1 MANKKFSELTETTS
15 PNSASIF
22 ATAYDGD
29 NFKVTLTNIAAN
41 MPSITTSGTVT
52 ATTFIGN
59 VTGNITGS
67 VTGNADTAT
76 ALATGRTIGMTGD
89 VTWTS
94 ASFDGTGNVTGTAS
108 IGTGVIVNADVNT
121 SAAIDATK
129 IHDGTVSNTEF
140 GYLNGVTSAI
150 QTQMDTKITASSTD
164 TLTNKTFDANG
175 TGNSLSN
182 VEVADLASGVLDT
195 DLSSVAATDTTL
207 ASAKAIKTYVDSQV
221 TAQDLD
227 FQADTGGALSID
239 LDSETLTFTGGTGI
253 DTSGLGNAV
262 TFAIDSTVATLT
274 GSQTLTNKTINSAS
288 NTITITES
296 NISDLGSY
304 ITASSTDTLTN
315 KSGNISQWTNDSAY
329 LTGNQTITL
338 SGDASGSGTTAIT
351 VTVAD
356 DSHNHIISNVDGLQT
371 ALDAKLANVSED
383 TTPQLGG
390 NLDVNGNKIVSTS
403 NADIDIEPNGTGN
416 VLLGN
421 LKFDADQ
428 TVGAGQDN
436 YVLTYDNTAGTI
448 SLEASASGGLSNVV
462 EDTTPQLGGNL
473 DLNSSDITGSGN
485 ISTTSTSVST
495 ANLTL
500 TTTEDT
506 SSAGPIIDLKRNSAS
521 PADGDYLGQIKFK
534 GENDADQEVVYAKI
548 TGKTSD
554 VTDTTEDGLIEFA
567 LRKAGSNNIGA
578 RLTSTDFKLINGTG
592 LEVDG
597 DVTVDTDTFYVDT
610 TNNRVGI
617 GTTSPDGV
625 LHVETA
631 SSGATANTGA
641 DELVLEGTGNVGM
654 SFLTSTTG
662 ANRIYFGDSGNALSG
677 VIKYDHNTDAMLFNA
692 NNAERM
698 RITSEGQL
706 RYGTTGEL
714 NNSFVCIES
723 DATNPNGIEVRTDAN
738 NNAITFYSGSTTYA
752 GAISLSGASTSYTSA
767 SDYRLKENV
776 SYTWDATTRLKQLKP
791 CRFNW
796 IDDDTDTALDGFLAH
811 EVSTVVPD
819 AVKGAKD
826 ATKTQNVYDDDGNV
840 TGTQTVPDY
849 QGIDQSKLVPL
860 LVKTIQELEERI
872 TALENN

>member
-59 VTGNITGS
+59 VTGNVTGS

-94 ASFDGTGNVTGTAS
+94 ASFDGTGNVTGTAA
-108 IGTGVIVNADVNT
+108 IGTGVIVNADVNA

-140 GYLNGVTSAI
+140 GYLNGVSSAI
-150 QTQMDTKITASSTD
+150 QTQIDTKITASSTD

-253 DTSGLGNAV
+253 DTSGSGNAV
-262 TFAIDSTVATLT
+262 TFAIDSTVATLSGT
-274 GSQTLTNKTINSAS
+274 Q
-288 NTITITES
+288 
-296 NISDLGSY
+296 
-304 ITASSTDTLTN
+304 TLTN

-371 ALDAKLANVSED
+371 ALDAKLANV
-383 TTPQLGG
+383 
-390 NLDVNGNKIVSTS
+390 
-403 NADIDIEPNGTGN
+403 
-416 VLLGN
+416 
-421 LKFDADQ
+421 
-428 TVGAGQDN
+428 
-436 YVLTYDNTAGTI
+436 
-448 SLEASASGGLSNVV
+448 V

-473 DLNSSDITGSGN
+473 DLNSNDITGSGN
-485 ISTTSTSVST
+485 ISTTSTSIST

-548 TGKTSD
+548 TAKTSD

-567 LRKAGSNNIGA
+567 LKKAGSNNIGA

-592 LEVDG
+592 LEVGGYSFPTSDG
-597 DVTVDTDTFYVDT
+597 SASQFLQTNGAGTLSFTSITQATGNELENVVEDTTPQLGGDLDTQTNTIDLSANTASLKLNKGTTAQRDGTPSSGMFRFNTTTTSFEGYDGSAWGSIGGGASAGGAIYENTDDITSDYTITSGSNGFSVGPMTIASGVTV
-610 TNNRVGI
+610 
-617 GTTSPDGV
+617 
-625 LHVETA
+625 
-631 SSGATANTGA
+631 
-641 DELVLEGTGNVGM
+641 
-654 SFLTSTTG
+654 
-662 ANRIYFGDSGNALSG
+662 
-677 VIKYDHNTDAMLFNA
+677 
-692 NNAERM
+692 
-698 RITSEGQL
+698 
-706 RYGTTGEL
+706 
-714 NNSFVCIES
+714 
-723 DATNPNGIEVRTDAN
+723 
-738 NNAITFYSGSTTYA
+738 
-752 GAISLSGASTSYTSA
+752 
-767 SDYRLKENV
+767 
-776 SYTWDATTRLKQLKP
+776 
-791 CRFNW
+791 
-796 IDDDTDTALDGFLAH
+796 
-811 EVSTVVPD
+811 
-819 AVKGAKD
+819 
-826 ATKTQNVYDDDGNV
+826 
-840 TGTQTVPDY
+840 TVPSG
-849 QGIDQSKLVPL
+849 QRWVIL
-860 LVKTIQELEERI
+860 
-872 TALENN
+872 

>member
-59 VTGNITGS
+59 VTGNVTGS

-94 ASFDGTGNVTGTAS
+94 ASFDGTGNVTGTAA
-108 IGTGVIVNADVNT
+108 IGTGVIVNADVNA

-140 GYLNGVTSAI
+140 GYLNGVSSAI
-150 QTQMDTKITASSTD
+150 QTQIDTKITASSTD

-253 DTSGLGNAV
+253 DTSGSGNAV
-262 TFAIDSTVATLT
+262 TFAIDSTVATLSGT
-274 GSQTLTNKTINSAS
+274 Q
-288 NTITITES
+288 
-296 NISDLGSY
+296 
-304 ITASSTDTLTN
+304 TLTN

-371 ALDAKLANVSED
+371 ALDAKLANV
-383 TTPQLGG
+383 
-390 NLDVNGNKIVSTS
+390 
-403 NADIDIEPNGTGN
+403 
-416 VLLGN
+416 
-421 LKFDADQ
+421 
-428 TVGAGQDN
+428 
-436 YVLTYDNTAGTI
+436 
-448 SLEASASGGLSNVV
+448 V

-473 DLNSSDITGSGN
+473 DLNSNNITGSGN
-485 ISTTSTSVST
+485 ISTTSTSIST

-548 TGKTSD
+548 TAKTSD

-567 LRKAGSNNIGA
+567 LKKAGSNNIGA

-592 LEVDG
+592 LEVGGYSFPTSDG
-597 DVTVDTDTFYVDT
+597 SASQFLQTNGSGTLSFTSITQATGNELENVVEDTTPQLGGDLDTQTNTINLSANTASLKLNKGTTAQRDGTPSSGMFRFNTTTSSFEGYDGSAWGSIGGGASAGGAIYENTDDITSDYTITSGSNGFSVGPMTIASGVTV
-610 TNNRVGI
+610 
-617 GTTSPDGV
+617 
-625 LHVETA
+625 
-631 SSGATANTGA
+631 
-641 DELVLEGTGNVGM
+641 
-654 SFLTSTTG
+654 
-662 ANRIYFGDSGNALSG
+662 
-677 VIKYDHNTDAMLFNA
+677 
-692 NNAERM
+692 
-698 RITSEGQL
+698 
-706 RYGTTGEL
+706 
-714 NNSFVCIES
+714 
-723 DATNPNGIEVRTDAN
+723 
-738 NNAITFYSGSTTYA
+738 
-752 GAISLSGASTSYTSA
+752 
-767 SDYRLKENV
+767 
-776 SYTWDATTRLKQLKP
+776 
-791 CRFNW
+791 
-796 IDDDTDTALDGFLAH
+796 
-811 EVSTVVPD
+811 
-819 AVKGAKD
+819 
-826 ATKTQNVYDDDGNV
+826 
-840 TGTQTVPDY
+840 TVPSG
-849 QGIDQSKLVPL
+849 QRWVIL
-860 LVKTIQELEERI
+860 
-872 TALENN
+872 

>member
-59 VTGNITGS
+59 VTGNVTGS

-94 ASFDGTGNVTGTAS
+94 SSFDGTGNVTGTAA
-108 IGTGVIVNADVNT
+108 IGTGVIVNADVNA

-253 DTSGLGNAV
+253 DTSGSGNAV
-262 TFAIDSTVATLT
+262 TFAIDSTVATLSGT
-274 GSQTLTNKTINSAS
+274 Q
-288 NTITITES
+288 
-296 NISDLGSY
+296 
-304 ITASSTDTLTN
+304 TLTN

-371 ALDAKLANVSED
+371 ALDAKLANV
-383 TTPQLGG
+383 
-390 NLDVNGNKIVSTS
+390 
-403 NADIDIEPNGTGN
+403 
-416 VLLGN
+416 
-421 LKFDADQ
+421 
-428 TVGAGQDN
+428 
-436 YVLTYDNTAGTI
+436 
-448 SLEASASGGLSNVV
+448 V

-473 DLNSSDITGSGN
+473 DLNSNNITGSGN
-485 ISTTSTSVST
+485 ISTTSTSIST

-548 TGKTSD
+548 TAKTSD

-567 LRKAGSNNIGA
+567 LKKAGSNNIGA

-592 LEVDG
+592 LEVGGYSFPTSDG
-597 DVTVDTDTFYVDT
+597 SASQFLQTNGAGTLSFTSITQATGNELENVVEDTTPQLGGELDTQTNTIDLSANTASLKLNKGTTAQRDGTPSSGMFRFNTTTTSFEGYDGSAWGSIGGGASAGGAIYENNNSIDASYTLTTNTNGMSVSPISIASGVTVTV
-610 TNNRVGI
+610 
-617 GTTSPDGV
+617 P
-625 LHVETA
+625 
-631 SSGATANTGA
+631 SGAKW
-641 DELVLEGTGNVGM
+641 
-654 SFLTSTTG
+654 
-662 ANRIYFGDSGNALSG
+662 
-677 VIKYDHNTDAMLFNA
+677 VIL
-692 NNAERM
+692 
-698 RITSEGQL
+698 
-706 RYGTTGEL
+706 
-714 NNSFVCIES
+714 
-723 DATNPNGIEVRTDAN
+723 
-738 NNAITFYSGSTTYA
+738 
-752 GAISLSGASTSYTSA
+752 
-767 SDYRLKENV
+767 
-776 SYTWDATTRLKQLKP
+776 
-791 CRFNW
+791 
-796 IDDDTDTALDGFLAH
+796 
-811 EVSTVVPD
+811 
-819 AVKGAKD
+819 
-826 ATKTQNVYDDDGNV
+826 
-840 TGTQTVPDY
+840 
-849 QGIDQSKLVPL
+849 
-860 LVKTIQELEERI
+860 
-872 TALENN
+872 

>member
-59 VTGNITGS
+59 VTGNVTGS

-94 ASFDGTGNVTGTAS
+94 ASFDGTGNVTGTAA
-108 IGTGVIVNADVNT
+108 IGTGVIVNADVNA

-253 DTSGLGNAV
+253 DTSGSGNAV
-262 TFAIDSTVATLT
+262 TFAIDSTVATLSGT
-274 GSQTLTNKTINSAS
+274 Q
-288 NTITITES
+288 
-296 NISDLGSY
+296 
-304 ITASSTDTLTN
+304 TLTN

-428 TVGAGQDN
+428 TVGAGQDD

-448 SLEASASGGLSNVV
+448 SLEAAASSGLSNVV

-473 DLNSSDITGSGN
+473 DLNSNNITGSGN
-485 ISTTSTSVST
+485 ISTTSTSIST

-548 TGKTSD
+548 TAKTSD

-567 LRKAGSNNIGA
+567 LKKAGSNNIGA

-592 LEVDG
+592 LEVGGYSFPTSDG
-597 DVTVDTDTFYVDT
+597 SASQFLQTNGAGTLSFTSITQATGNELENVVEDTTPQLGGELDTQTNTIDLSANTASLKLNKGTTAQRDGTPSSGMFRFNTTTTSFEGYDGSAWGSIGGGASAGGAIYENNNSIDASYTLTTNTNGMSVSPISIASGVTVTV
-610 TNNRVGI
+610 
-617 GTTSPDGV
+617 P
-625 LHVETA
+625 
-631 SSGATANTGA
+631 SGAKW
-641 DELVLEGTGNVGM
+641 
-654 SFLTSTTG
+654 
-662 ANRIYFGDSGNALSG
+662 
-677 VIKYDHNTDAMLFNA
+677 VIL
-692 NNAERM
+692 
-698 RITSEGQL
+698 
-706 RYGTTGEL
+706 
-714 NNSFVCIES
+714 
-723 DATNPNGIEVRTDAN
+723 
-738 NNAITFYSGSTTYA
+738 
-752 GAISLSGASTSYTSA
+752 
-767 SDYRLKENV
+767 
-776 SYTWDATTRLKQLKP
+776 
-791 CRFNW
+791 
-796 IDDDTDTALDGFLAH
+796 
-811 EVSTVVPD
+811 
-819 AVKGAKD
+819 
-826 ATKTQNVYDDDGNV
+826 
-840 TGTQTVPDY
+840 
-849 QGIDQSKLVPL
+849 
-860 LVKTIQELEERI
+860 
-872 TALENN
+872 

>member
-1 MANKKFSELTETTS
+1 MANKKFSELTETTT
-15 PNSASIF
+15 PNSESIF

-59 VTGNITGS
+59 VTGNVTGS

-108 IGTGVIVNADVNT
+108 IGSGVIVDADINA

-164 TLTNKTFDANG
+164 TLTNKTIDTASNTITIVEADISDLGSYITASSTDTLTNKTFDANG

-195 DLSSVAATDTTL
+195 DLSTVSASDDTL

-262 TFAIDSTVATLT
+262 TFAIDSTVATLSGT
-274 GSQTLTNKTINSAS
+274 QTLTNKTINSAS

-296 NISDLGSY
+296 NISDLGAYITASSTDTLTNKSGSNSQWTNDAGY

-371 ALDAKLANVSED
+371 ALDGKV
-383 TTPQLGG
+383 PQ
-390 NLDVNGNKIVSTS
+390 
-403 NADIDIEPNGTGN
+403 
-416 VLLGN
+416 
-421 LKFDADQ
+421 
-428 TVGAGQDN
+428 
-436 YVLTYDNTAGTI
+436 
-448 SLEASASGGLSNVV
+448 
-462 EDTTPQLGGNL
+462 
-473 DLNSSDITGSGN
+473 
-485 ISTTSTSVST
+485 
-495 ANLTL
+495 
-500 TTTEDT
+500 
-506 SSAGPIIDLKRNSAS
+506 
-521 PADGDYLGQIKFK
+521 
-534 GENDADQEVVYAKI
+534 
-548 TGKTSD
+548 
-554 VTDTTEDGLIEFA
+554 
-567 LRKAGSNNIGA
+567 
-578 RLTSTDFKLINGTG
+578 
-592 LEVDG
+592 
-597 DVTVDTDTFYVDT
+597 
-610 TNNRVGI
+610 
-617 GTTSPDGV
+617 
-625 LHVETA
+625 
-631 SSGATANTGA
+631 
-641 DELVLEGTGNVGM
+641 
-654 SFLTSTTG
+654 TSTTG
-662 ANRIYFGDSGNALSG
+662 SAEIPAGTTLERDGSPSAGYLRFNTTDSSFEGYDGSAWGAIGGGGGASAGGAIYENSDDITSNYTITSGKNGFSVGPMTIASG
-677 VIKYDHNTDAMLFNA
+677 V
-692 NNAERM
+692 
-698 RITSEGQL
+698 
-706 RYGTTGEL
+706 
-714 NNSFVCIES
+714 
-723 DATNPNGIEVRTDAN
+723 
-738 NNAITFYSGSTTYA
+738 
-752 GAISLSGASTSYTSA
+752 
-767 SDYRLKENV
+767 
-776 SYTWDATTRLKQLKP
+776 
-791 CRFNW
+791 
-796 IDDDTDTALDGFLAH
+796 
-811 EVSTVVPD
+811 TV
-819 AVKGAKD
+819 
-826 ATKTQNVYDDDGNV
+826 
-840 TGTQTVPDY
+840 TVPSG
-849 QGIDQSKLVPL
+849 QRWVIL
-860 LVKTIQELEERI
+860 
-872 TALENN
+872 

>member
-1 MANKKFSELTETTS
+1 MANKKFSELTETTT

-22 ATAYDGD
+22 ATAYNGD

-59 VTGNITGS
+59 VTGNVTGS

-94 ASFDGTGNVTGTAS
+94 ASFDGTGNVTGTAA
-108 IGTGVIVNADVNT
+108 IGSGVIVNADVNA
-121 SAAIDATK
+121 SAAIDASK

-150 QTQMDTKITASSTD
+150 QTQIDTKVGVSSTDTLTNKTINTASNTITIVEADISDLGSYITASSTN

-253 DTSGLGNAV
+253 DTSGSGNAV

-274 GSQTLTNKTINSAS
+274 GSQTLTNKTLTTPVISSISNTGTLTLPTSTDTLVGRATTDTLTNKTINSAS

-371 ALDAKLANVSED
+371 ALDAKLANVVED

-428 TVGAGQDN
+428 TVGAGQDD
-436 YVLTYDNTAGTI
+436 YVLTYNNSAGTI
-448 SLEASASGGLSNVV
+448 SLEAASGGGISSVV
-462 EDTTPQLGGNL
+462 EDTSPQLGGTL
-473 DLNSSDITGSGN
+473 DANGNTIDMDGNELILDSDGDTSIHSSTDDQIDFKCGGTDRLKIGATGRIDINGGSYAGN
-485 ISTTSTSVST
+485 
-495 ANLTL
+495 AQL
-500 TTTEDT
+500 TTTFIGNSVVGINVSDET
-506 SSAGPIIDLKRNSAS
+506 S
-521 PADGDYLGQIKFK
+521 
-534 GENDADQEVVYAKI
+534 
-548 TGKTSD
+548 TGTH
-554 VTDTTEDGLIEFA
+554 
-567 LRKAGSNNIGA
+567 NNIQFLRNGTQVGKIETTNQ
-578 RLTSTDFKLINGTG
+578 TSTAY
-592 LEVDG
+592 
-597 DVTVDTDTFYVDT
+597 VT
-610 TNNRVGI
+610 
-617 GTTSPDGV
+617 S
-625 LHVETA
+625 
-631 SSGATANTGA
+631 
-641 DELVLEGTGNVGM
+641 
-654 SFLTSTTG
+654 
-662 ANRIYFGDSGNALSG
+662 
-677 VIKYDHNTDAMLFNA
+677 
-692 NNAERM
+692 
-698 RITSEGQL
+698 
-706 RYGTTGEL
+706 
-714 NNSFVCIES
+714 
-723 DATNPNGIEVRTDAN
+723 
-738 NNAITFYSGSTTYA
+738 
-752 GAISLSGASTSYTSA
+752 

-776 SYTWDATTRLKQLKP
+776 NYIWDATPKLKLLKP
-791 CRFNW
+791 AEFTWKQEFDPNQ
-796 IDDDTDTALDGFLAH
+796 TQVQGFLAH
-811 EVSTVVPD
+811 EVSEVVPEAISGTKD
-819 AVKGAKD
+819 AV
-826 ATKTQNVYDDDGNV
+826 DDDGN
-840 TGTQTVPDY
+840 PKY

-860 LVKTIQELEERI
+860 LVKTIQELETRI

>member
-59 VTGNITGS
+59 VTGNVTGS

-150 QTQMDTKITASSTD
+150 QTQIDTKITASSTD

-253 DTSGLGNAV
+253 DTSGSGNAV
-262 TFAIDSTVATLT
+262 TFAIDSTVATLSGT
-274 GSQTLTNKTINSAS
+274 Q
-288 NTITITES
+288 
-296 NISDLGSY
+296 
-304 ITASSTDTLTN
+304 TLTN

-428 TVGAGQDN
+428 TVGAGQDD

-448 SLEASASGGLSNVV
+448 SLEAAASSGLSNVV

-473 DLNSSDITGSGN
+473 DLNSNNITGSGN
-485 ISTTSTSVST
+485 ISTTSTSIST

-548 TGKTSD
+548 TAKTSD

-567 LRKAGSNNIGA
+567 LKKAGSNNIGA

-592 LEVDG
+592 LEVGGYSFPTSDG
-597 DVTVDTDTFYVDT
+597 SASQFLQTNGSGTLSFTSITQATGNELENVVEDTTPQLGGELDTQTNTIDLSANTASLKLNKGTTAQRDGTPSSGMFRFNTTTTSFEGYDGSAWGSIGGGASAGGAIYENNNSIDASYTLTTNTNGMSVSPISIASGVTVTV
-610 TNNRVGI
+610 
-617 GTTSPDGV
+617 P
-625 LHVETA
+625 
-631 SSGATANTGA
+631 SGAKW
-641 DELVLEGTGNVGM
+641 
-654 SFLTSTTG
+654 
-662 ANRIYFGDSGNALSG
+662 
-677 VIKYDHNTDAMLFNA
+677 VIL
-692 NNAERM
+692 
-698 RITSEGQL
+698 
-706 RYGTTGEL
+706 
-714 NNSFVCIES
+714 
-723 DATNPNGIEVRTDAN
+723 
-738 NNAITFYSGSTTYA
+738 
-752 GAISLSGASTSYTSA
+752 
-767 SDYRLKENV
+767 
-776 SYTWDATTRLKQLKP
+776 
-791 CRFNW
+791 
-796 IDDDTDTALDGFLAH
+796 
-811 EVSTVVPD
+811 
-819 AVKGAKD
+819 
-826 ATKTQNVYDDDGNV
+826 
-840 TGTQTVPDY
+840 
-849 QGIDQSKLVPL
+849 
-860 LVKTIQELEERI
+860 
-872 TALENN
+872 

>member
-1 MANKKFSELTETTS
+1 MANKKFSELTETTT
-15 PNSASIF
+15 PNSESIF

-59 VTGNITGS
+59 VTGNVTGS

-108 IGTGVIVNADVNT
+108 IGSGVIVDADINA

-164 TLTNKTFDANG
+164 TLTNKTIDTASNTITITESDISDLGSYITASSTDTLTNKTFDANG

-195 DLSSVAATDTTL
+195 DLSTVSASDDTL

-274 GSQTLTNKTINSAS
+274 GTQTLTNKTINSAS

-296 NISDLGSY
+296 NISDLGAYITASSTDTLTNKSGSNSQWTNDAGY

-371 ALDAKLANVSED
+371 ALDGKV
-383 TTPQLGG
+383 PQ
-390 NLDVNGNKIVSTS
+390 
-403 NADIDIEPNGTGN
+403 
-416 VLLGN
+416 
-421 LKFDADQ
+421 
-428 TVGAGQDN
+428 
-436 YVLTYDNTAGTI
+436 
-448 SLEASASGGLSNVV
+448 
-462 EDTTPQLGGNL
+462 
-473 DLNSSDITGSGN
+473 
-485 ISTTSTSVST
+485 
-495 ANLTL
+495 
-500 TTTEDT
+500 
-506 SSAGPIIDLKRNSAS
+506 
-521 PADGDYLGQIKFK
+521 
-534 GENDADQEVVYAKI
+534 
-548 TGKTSD
+548 
-554 VTDTTEDGLIEFA
+554 
-567 LRKAGSNNIGA
+567 
-578 RLTSTDFKLINGTG
+578 
-592 LEVDG
+592 
-597 DVTVDTDTFYVDT
+597 
-610 TNNRVGI
+610 
-617 GTTSPDGV
+617 
-625 LHVETA
+625 
-631 SSGATANTGA
+631 
-641 DELVLEGTGNVGM
+641 
-654 SFLTSTTG
+654 TSTTG
-662 ANRIYFGDSGNALSG
+662 SAEIPAGTTLERDGSPSAGYLRFNTTDSSFEGYDGSAWGAIGGGGGASAGGAIYENSDDITSNYTITSGKNGFSVGPMTIASG
-677 VIKYDHNTDAMLFNA
+677 V
-692 NNAERM
+692 
-698 RITSEGQL
+698 
-706 RYGTTGEL
+706 
-714 NNSFVCIES
+714 
-723 DATNPNGIEVRTDAN
+723 
-738 NNAITFYSGSTTYA
+738 
-752 GAISLSGASTSYTSA
+752 
-767 SDYRLKENV
+767 
-776 SYTWDATTRLKQLKP
+776 
-791 CRFNW
+791 
-796 IDDDTDTALDGFLAH
+796 
-811 EVSTVVPD
+811 TV
-819 AVKGAKD
+819 
-826 ATKTQNVYDDDGNV
+826 
-840 TGTQTVPDY
+840 TVPSG
-849 QGIDQSKLVPL
+849 QRWVIL
-860 LVKTIQELEERI
+860 
-872 TALENN
+872 

>member
-59 VTGNITGS
+59 VTGNLTGS

-94 ASFDGTGNVTGTAS
+94 SSFDGTGNVTGTAA
-108 IGTGVIVNADVNT
+108 IGTGVIVNADVNA

-140 GYLNGVTSAI
+140 GYLNGVSSAI

-253 DTSGLGNAV
+253 DTSGSGNAV
-262 TFAIDSTVATLT
+262 TFAIDSTVATLSGT
-274 GSQTLTNKTINSAS
+274 Q
-288 NTITITES
+288 
-296 NISDLGSY
+296 
-304 ITASSTDTLTN
+304 TLTN

-371 ALDAKLANVSED
+371 ALDAKLANV
-383 TTPQLGG
+383 
-390 NLDVNGNKIVSTS
+390 
-403 NADIDIEPNGTGN
+403 
-416 VLLGN
+416 
-421 LKFDADQ
+421 
-428 TVGAGQDN
+428 
-436 YVLTYDNTAGTI
+436 
-448 SLEASASGGLSNVV
+448 V

-473 DLNSSDITGSGN
+473 DLNSNDITGSGN
-485 ISTTSTSVST
+485 ISTTSTSIST

-548 TGKTSD
+548 TAKTSD

-567 LRKAGSNNIGA
+567 LKKAGSNNIGA

-592 LEVDG
+592 LEVGGYSFPTSDG
-597 DVTVDTDTFYVDT
+597 SASQFLQTNGAGTLSFTSITQATGNELENVVEDTTPQLGGELDTQTNTINLSANTASLKLNKGTTAQRDGTPSSGMFRFNTTTTSFEGYDGSAWGSIGGGASAGGAIYENNNSIDASYTLTTNTNGMSVSPISIASGVTVTV
-610 TNNRVGI
+610 
-617 GTTSPDGV
+617 P
-625 LHVETA
+625 
-631 SSGATANTGA
+631 SGAKW
-641 DELVLEGTGNVGM
+641 
-654 SFLTSTTG
+654 
-662 ANRIYFGDSGNALSG
+662 
-677 VIKYDHNTDAMLFNA
+677 VIL
-692 NNAERM
+692 
-698 RITSEGQL
+698 
-706 RYGTTGEL
+706 
-714 NNSFVCIES
+714 
-723 DATNPNGIEVRTDAN
+723 
-738 NNAITFYSGSTTYA
+738 
-752 GAISLSGASTSYTSA
+752 
-767 SDYRLKENV
+767 
-776 SYTWDATTRLKQLKP
+776 
-791 CRFNW
+791 
-796 IDDDTDTALDGFLAH
+796 
-811 EVSTVVPD
+811 
-819 AVKGAKD
+819 
-826 ATKTQNVYDDDGNV
+826 
-840 TGTQTVPDY
+840 
-849 QGIDQSKLVPL
+849 
-860 LVKTIQELEERI
+860 
-872 TALENN
+872 

>member
-59 VTGNITGS
+59 VTGNVTGS

-94 ASFDGTGNVTGTAS
+94 ASFDGTGNVTGTAA

-140 GYLNGVTSAI
+140 GYLNGVSSAI
-150 QTQMDTKITASSTD
+150 QTQIDTKITASSTD

-253 DTSGLGNAV
+253 DTSGSGNAV
-262 TFAIDSTVATLT
+262 TFAIDSTVATLSGT
-274 GSQTLTNKTINSAS
+274 Q
-288 NTITITES
+288 
-296 NISDLGSY
+296 
-304 ITASSTDTLTN
+304 TLTN

-428 TVGAGQDN
+428 TVGAGQDD

-448 SLEASASGGLSNVV
+448 SLEAAASSGLSNVV

-473 DLNSSDITGSGN
+473 DLNSNNITGSGN
-485 ISTTSTSVST
+485 ISTTSTSIST

-548 TGKTSD
+548 TAKTSD

-567 LRKAGSNNIGA
+567 LKKAGSNNIGA

-592 LEVDG
+592 LEVGGYSFPTSDG
-597 DVTVDTDTFYVDT
+597 SASQFLQTNGAGTLSFTSITQATGNELENVVEDTTPQLGGELDTQTNTIDLSANTASLKLNKGTTAQRDGTPSSGMFRFNTTTTSFEGYDGSAWGSIGGGASAGGAIYENNNSIDASYTLTTNTNGMSVSPISIASGVTVTV
-610 TNNRVGI
+610 
-617 GTTSPDGV
+617 P
-625 LHVETA
+625 
-631 SSGATANTGA
+631 SGAKW
-641 DELVLEGTGNVGM
+641 
-654 SFLTSTTG
+654 
-662 ANRIYFGDSGNALSG
+662 
-677 VIKYDHNTDAMLFNA
+677 VIL
-692 NNAERM
+692 
-698 RITSEGQL
+698 
-706 RYGTTGEL
+706 
-714 NNSFVCIES
+714 
-723 DATNPNGIEVRTDAN
+723 
-738 NNAITFYSGSTTYA
+738 
-752 GAISLSGASTSYTSA
+752 
-767 SDYRLKENV
+767 
-776 SYTWDATTRLKQLKP
+776 
-791 CRFNW
+791 
-796 IDDDTDTALDGFLAH
+796 
-811 EVSTVVPD
+811 
-819 AVKGAKD
+819 
-826 ATKTQNVYDDDGNV
+826 
-840 TGTQTVPDY
+840 
-849 QGIDQSKLVPL
+849 
-860 LVKTIQELEERI
+860 
-872 TALENN
+872 

>member
-1 MANKKFSELTETTS
+1 MANKKFSELTETTT
-15 PNSASIF
+15 PNSESIF

-59 VTGNITGS
+59 VTGNVTGS

-108 IGTGVIVNADVNT
+108 IGSGVIVDADINA
-121 SAAIDATK
+121 SAAIDASK

-164 TLTNKTFDANG
+164 TLTNKTIDTASNTITITESDISDLGSYITASSTDTLTNKTFDANG

-195 DLSSVAATDTTL
+195 DLSTVSASDDTL

-274 GSQTLTNKTINSAS
+274 GTQTLTNKTINSAS

-296 NISDLGSY
+296 NISDLGAYITASSTDTLTNKSGSNSQWTNDAGY

-371 ALDAKLANVSED
+371 ALDGKV
-383 TTPQLGG
+383 PQ
-390 NLDVNGNKIVSTS
+390 
-403 NADIDIEPNGTGN
+403 
-416 VLLGN
+416 
-421 LKFDADQ
+421 
-428 TVGAGQDN
+428 
-436 YVLTYDNTAGTI
+436 
-448 SLEASASGGLSNVV
+448 
-462 EDTTPQLGGNL
+462 
-473 DLNSSDITGSGN
+473 
-485 ISTTSTSVST
+485 
-495 ANLTL
+495 
-500 TTTEDT
+500 
-506 SSAGPIIDLKRNSAS
+506 
-521 PADGDYLGQIKFK
+521 
-534 GENDADQEVVYAKI
+534 
-548 TGKTSD
+548 
-554 VTDTTEDGLIEFA
+554 
-567 LRKAGSNNIGA
+567 
-578 RLTSTDFKLINGTG
+578 
-592 LEVDG
+592 
-597 DVTVDTDTFYVDT
+597 
-610 TNNRVGI
+610 
-617 GTTSPDGV
+617 
-625 LHVETA
+625 
-631 SSGATANTGA
+631 
-641 DELVLEGTGNVGM
+641 
-654 SFLTSTTG
+654 TSTTG
-662 ANRIYFGDSGNALSG
+662 SAEIPAGTTLERDGSPSAGYLRFNTTDSSFEGYDGSAWGAIGGGGGASAGGAIYENSDDITSNYTITSGKNGFSVGPMTIASG
-677 VIKYDHNTDAMLFNA
+677 V
-692 NNAERM
+692 
-698 RITSEGQL
+698 
-706 RYGTTGEL
+706 
-714 NNSFVCIES
+714 
-723 DATNPNGIEVRTDAN
+723 
-738 NNAITFYSGSTTYA
+738 
-752 GAISLSGASTSYTSA
+752 
-767 SDYRLKENV
+767 
-776 SYTWDATTRLKQLKP
+776 
-791 CRFNW
+791 
-796 IDDDTDTALDGFLAH
+796 
-811 EVSTVVPD
+811 TV
-819 AVKGAKD
+819 
-826 ATKTQNVYDDDGNV
+826 
-840 TGTQTVPDY
+840 TVPSG
-849 QGIDQSKLVPL
+849 QRWVIL
-860 LVKTIQELEERI
+860 
-872 TALENN
+872 

>member
-1 MANKKFSELTETTS
+1 MANKKFSELTETTT
-15 PNSASIF
+15 PNSESIF

-108 IGTGVIVNADVNT
+108 IGSGVIVDADINA
-121 SAAIDATK
+121 SAAIDASK

-164 TLTNKTFDANG
+164 TLTNKTIDTASNTITIVEADISDLGSYITASSTDTLTNKTFDANG

-195 DLSSVAATDTTL
+195 DLSTVSASDDTL

-274 GSQTLTNKTINSAS
+274 GTQTLTNKTINSAS

-296 NISDLGSY
+296 NISDLGAYITASSTDTLTNKSGSNSQWTNDAGY

-371 ALDAKLANVSED
+371 ALDGKV
-383 TTPQLGG
+383 PQ
-390 NLDVNGNKIVSTS
+390 
-403 NADIDIEPNGTGN
+403 
-416 VLLGN
+416 
-421 LKFDADQ
+421 
-428 TVGAGQDN
+428 
-436 YVLTYDNTAGTI
+436 
-448 SLEASASGGLSNVV
+448 
-462 EDTTPQLGGNL
+462 
-473 DLNSSDITGSGN
+473 
-485 ISTTSTSVST
+485 
-495 ANLTL
+495 
-500 TTTEDT
+500 
-506 SSAGPIIDLKRNSAS
+506 
-521 PADGDYLGQIKFK
+521 
-534 GENDADQEVVYAKI
+534 
-548 TGKTSD
+548 
-554 VTDTTEDGLIEFA
+554 
-567 LRKAGSNNIGA
+567 
-578 RLTSTDFKLINGTG
+578 
-592 LEVDG
+592 
-597 DVTVDTDTFYVDT
+597 
-610 TNNRVGI
+610 
-617 GTTSPDGV
+617 
-625 LHVETA
+625 
-631 SSGATANTGA
+631 
-641 DELVLEGTGNVGM
+641 
-654 SFLTSTTG
+654 TSTTG
-662 ANRIYFGDSGNALSG
+662 SAEIPAGTTLERDGSPSAGYLRFNTTDSSFEGYDGSAWGAIGGGGGASAGGAIYENSDDITSNYTITSGKNGFSVGPMTIASG
-677 VIKYDHNTDAMLFNA
+677 V
-692 NNAERM
+692 
-698 RITSEGQL
+698 
-706 RYGTTGEL
+706 
-714 NNSFVCIES
+714 
-723 DATNPNGIEVRTDAN
+723 
-738 NNAITFYSGSTTYA
+738 
-752 GAISLSGASTSYTSA
+752 
-767 SDYRLKENV
+767 
-776 SYTWDATTRLKQLKP
+776 
-791 CRFNW
+791 
-796 IDDDTDTALDGFLAH
+796 
-811 EVSTVVPD
+811 TV
-819 AVKGAKD
+819 
-826 ATKTQNVYDDDGNV
+826 
-840 TGTQTVPDY
+840 TVPSG
-849 QGIDQSKLVPL
+849 QRWVIL
-860 LVKTIQELEERI
+860 
-872 TALENN
+872 

>member
-52 ATTFIGN
+52 ATTFVGN
-59 VTGNITGS
+59 VTGNVTGS

-94 ASFDGTGNVTGTAS
+94 ASFDGTGNVTGTAA

-140 GYLNGVTSAI
+140 GYLNGVSSAI
-150 QTQMDTKITASSTD
+150 QTQIDTKITASSTD

-253 DTSGLGNAV
+253 DTSGSGNAV
-262 TFAIDSTVATLT
+262 TFAIDSTVATLSGT
-274 GSQTLTNKTINSAS
+274 Q
-288 NTITITES
+288 
-296 NISDLGSY
+296 
-304 ITASSTDTLTN
+304 TLTN

-371 ALDAKLANVSED
+371 ALDAKLANV
-383 TTPQLGG
+383 
-390 NLDVNGNKIVSTS
+390 
-403 NADIDIEPNGTGN
+403 
-416 VLLGN
+416 
-421 LKFDADQ
+421 
-428 TVGAGQDN
+428 
-436 YVLTYDNTAGTI
+436 
-448 SLEASASGGLSNVV
+448 V

-473 DLNSSDITGSGN
+473 DLNSNNITGSGN
-485 ISTTSTSVST
+485 ISTTSTSIST

-548 TGKTSD
+548 TAKTSD

-567 LRKAGSNNIGA
+567 LKKAGSNNIGA

-592 LEVDG
+592 LEVGGYSFPTSDG
-597 DVTVDTDTFYVDT
+597 SASQFLQTNGAGTLSFTSITQATGNELENVVEDTTPQLGGELDTQTNTIDLSANTASLKLNKGTTAQRDGTPSSGMFRFNTTTTSFEGYDGSAWGSIGGGASAGGAIYENNNSIDASYTLTTNTNGMSVSPISIASGVTVTV
-610 TNNRVGI
+610 
-617 GTTSPDGV
+617 P
-625 LHVETA
+625 
-631 SSGATANTGA
+631 SGAKW
-641 DELVLEGTGNVGM
+641 
-654 SFLTSTTG
+654 
-662 ANRIYFGDSGNALSG
+662 
-677 VIKYDHNTDAMLFNA
+677 VIL
-692 NNAERM
+692 
-698 RITSEGQL
+698 
-706 RYGTTGEL
+706 
-714 NNSFVCIES
+714 
-723 DATNPNGIEVRTDAN
+723 
-738 NNAITFYSGSTTYA
+738 
-752 GAISLSGASTSYTSA
+752 
-767 SDYRLKENV
+767 
-776 SYTWDATTRLKQLKP
+776 
-791 CRFNW
+791 
-796 IDDDTDTALDGFLAH
+796 
-811 EVSTVVPD
+811 
-819 AVKGAKD
+819 
-826 ATKTQNVYDDDGNV
+826 
-840 TGTQTVPDY
+840 
-849 QGIDQSKLVPL
+849 
-860 LVKTIQELEERI
+860 
-872 TALENN
+872 

>member
-59 VTGNITGS
+59 VTGNVTGS

-94 ASFDGTGNVTGTAS
+94 ASFDGTGNVTGTAA
-108 IGTGVIVNADVNT
+108 IGTGVIVNADVNA

-253 DTSGLGNAV
+253 DTSGSGNAV
-262 TFAIDSTVATLT
+262 TFAIDSTVATLSGT
-274 GSQTLTNKTINSAS
+274 Q
-288 NTITITES
+288 
-296 NISDLGSY
+296 
-304 ITASSTDTLTN
+304 TLTN

-371 ALDAKLANVSED
+371 ALDAKLANV
-383 TTPQLGG
+383 
-390 NLDVNGNKIVSTS
+390 
-403 NADIDIEPNGTGN
+403 
-416 VLLGN
+416 
-421 LKFDADQ
+421 
-428 TVGAGQDN
+428 
-436 YVLTYDNTAGTI
+436 
-448 SLEASASGGLSNVV
+448 V

-473 DLNSSDITGSGN
+473 DLNSNNITGSGN
-485 ISTTSTSVST
+485 ISTTSTSIST

-548 TGKTSD
+548 TAKTSD

-567 LRKAGSNNIGA
+567 LKKAGSNNIGA

-592 LEVDG
+592 LEVGGYSFPTSDG
-597 DVTVDTDTFYVDT
+597 SASQFLQTNGSGTLSFTSITQATGNELENVVEDTTPQLGGDLDTQTNTIDLSANTASLKLNKGTTAQRDGTPSSGMFRFNTTTSSFEGYDGSAWGDIGGGGGASAGGAIYENADDITSNYTITSGKNGFSVGPMTIASGVTV
-610 TNNRVGI
+610 
-617 GTTSPDGV
+617 
-625 LHVETA
+625 
-631 SSGATANTGA
+631 
-641 DELVLEGTGNVGM
+641 
-654 SFLTSTTG
+654 
-662 ANRIYFGDSGNALSG
+662 
-677 VIKYDHNTDAMLFNA
+677 
-692 NNAERM
+692 
-698 RITSEGQL
+698 
-706 RYGTTGEL
+706 
-714 NNSFVCIES
+714 
-723 DATNPNGIEVRTDAN
+723 
-738 NNAITFYSGSTTYA
+738 
-752 GAISLSGASTSYTSA
+752 
-767 SDYRLKENV
+767 
-776 SYTWDATTRLKQLKP
+776 
-791 CRFNW
+791 
-796 IDDDTDTALDGFLAH
+796 
-811 EVSTVVPD
+811 
-819 AVKGAKD
+819 
-826 ATKTQNVYDDDGNV
+826 
-840 TGTQTVPDY
+840 TVPSG
-849 QGIDQSKLVPL
+849 QRWVIL
-860 LVKTIQELEERI
+860 
-872 TALENN
+872 

>member
-59 VTGNITGS
+59 VTGNVTGS

-94 ASFDGTGNVTGTAS
+94 ASFDGTGNVTGTAA

-140 GYLNGVTSAI
+140 GYLNGVSSAI
-150 QTQMDTKITASSTD
+150 QTQIDTKITASSTD

-227 FQADTGGALSID
+227 FQADSGGALSID

-253 DTSGLGNAV
+253 DTSGSGNAV
-262 TFAIDSTVATLT
+262 TFAIDSTVATLSGT
-274 GSQTLTNKTINSAS
+274 Q
-288 NTITITES
+288 
-296 NISDLGSY
+296 
-304 ITASSTDTLTN
+304 TLTN

-371 ALDAKLANVSED
+371 ALDAKLANV
-383 TTPQLGG
+383 
-390 NLDVNGNKIVSTS
+390 
-403 NADIDIEPNGTGN
+403 
-416 VLLGN
+416 
-421 LKFDADQ
+421 
-428 TVGAGQDN
+428 
-436 YVLTYDNTAGTI
+436 
-448 SLEASASGGLSNVV
+448 V

-473 DLNSSDITGSGN
+473 DLNSNNITGSGN
-485 ISTTSTSVST
+485 ISTTSTSIST

-548 TGKTSD
+548 TAKTSD

-567 LRKAGSNNIGA
+567 LKKAGSNNIGA

-592 LEVDG
+592 LEVGGYSFPTSDG
-597 DVTVDTDTFYVDT
+597 SASQFLQTNGAGTLSFTSITQATGNELENVVEDTTPQLGGDLDTQTNTIDLSANTASLKLNKGTTAQRDGTPSSGMFRFNTTTTTFEGYDGSAWGSIGGGASAGGAIYENNNSIDASYTLTTNTNGMSVSPISIASGVTVTV
-610 TNNRVGI
+610 
-617 GTTSPDGV
+617 P
-625 LHVETA
+625 
-631 SSGATANTGA
+631 SGAKW
-641 DELVLEGTGNVGM
+641 
-654 SFLTSTTG
+654 
-662 ANRIYFGDSGNALSG
+662 
-677 VIKYDHNTDAMLFNA
+677 VIL
-692 NNAERM
+692 
-698 RITSEGQL
+698 
-706 RYGTTGEL
+706 
-714 NNSFVCIES
+714 
-723 DATNPNGIEVRTDAN
+723 
-738 NNAITFYSGSTTYA
+738 
-752 GAISLSGASTSYTSA
+752 
-767 SDYRLKENV
+767 
-776 SYTWDATTRLKQLKP
+776 
-791 CRFNW
+791 
-796 IDDDTDTALDGFLAH
+796 
-811 EVSTVVPD
+811 
-819 AVKGAKD
+819 
-826 ATKTQNVYDDDGNV
+826 
-840 TGTQTVPDY
+840 
-849 QGIDQSKLVPL
+849 
-860 LVKTIQELEERI
+860 
-872 TALENN
+872 

>member
-22 ATAYDGD
+22 ATAYDGN

-52 ATTFIGN
+52 GTTFIGN
-59 VTGNITGS
+59 VTGNVTGS

-108 IGTGVIVNADVNT
+108 IGSGVIVDADVNA
-121 SAAIDATK
+121 SAAIDASK

-140 GYLNGVTSAI
+140 GYLNGVSSAI

-164 TLTNKTFDANG
+164 TLTNKTINTASNTITIVEADISDLGSYITASSTNTLTNKTFDANG

-195 DLSSVAATDTTL
+195 DISSVSGSDDTL
-207 ASAKAIKTYVDSQV
+207 ASAKAIKTYVDAQV

-253 DTSGLGNAV
+253 DTSGSGNAV
-262 TFAIDSTVATLT
+262 TFAIDSTVATLSGT
-274 GSQTLTNKTINSAS
+274 QTLTNKTINSAS

-315 KSGNISQWTNDSAY
+315 KSGSNSQWTNDAGFITASSTDTLTNKSGNISMFTNDSSY

-356 DSHNHIISNVDGLQT
+356 DSHNHIISNVDGLQA
-371 ALDAKLANVSED
+371 ALDAKLANVVED

-428 TVGAGQDN
+428 TVGAGQDD
-436 YVLTYDNTAGTI
+436 YVLTYNNSAGTI
-448 SLEASASGGLSNVV
+448 SLEAAAGGGISSVV
-462 EDTTPQLGGNL
+462 EDTSPQLGGTL
-473 DLNSSDITGSGN
+473 DANGNTIDMDGNELILDSDGDTSIHSSVDDQIDFKCGGTDRLKIGATGRIDINGGSYAGN
-485 ISTTSTSVST
+485 
-495 ANLTL
+495 AQL
-500 TTTEDT
+500 TTTFIGNSVVGINVSDET
-506 SSAGPIIDLKRNSAS
+506 S
-521 PADGDYLGQIKFK
+521 
-534 GENDADQEVVYAKI
+534 
-548 TGKTSD
+548 TGTH
-554 VTDTTEDGLIEFA
+554 
-567 LRKAGSNNIGA
+567 NNIQFLRNGTQVGKIETTNQ
-578 RLTSTDFKLINGTG
+578 TSTAY
-592 LEVDG
+592 
-597 DVTVDTDTFYVDT
+597 VT
-610 TNNRVGI
+610 
-617 GTTSPDGV
+617 S
-625 LHVETA
+625 
-631 SSGATANTGA
+631 
-641 DELVLEGTGNVGM
+641 
-654 SFLTSTTG
+654 
-662 ANRIYFGDSGNALSG
+662 
-677 VIKYDHNTDAMLFNA
+677 
-692 NNAERM
+692 
-698 RITSEGQL
+698 
-706 RYGTTGEL
+706 
-714 NNSFVCIES
+714 
-723 DATNPNGIEVRTDAN
+723 
-738 NNAITFYSGSTTYA
+738 
-752 GAISLSGASTSYTSA
+752 

-776 SYTWDATTRLKQLKP
+776 NYIWDATPKLKLLKP
-791 CRFNW
+791 AEFTWKQEFDPNQ
-796 IDDDTDTALDGFLAH
+796 TQVQGFLAH
-811 EVSTVVPD
+811 EVSEVVPEAISGTKD
-819 AVKGAKD
+819 AV
-826 ATKTQNVYDDDGNV
+826 DDNGN
-840 TGTQTVPDY
+840 PKY

-860 LVKTIQELEERI
+860 LVKTIQELETRI